1 MFPSLP
7 VALFWRWQWKWKGW
21 WRMAQWPWQSKH
33 KDKLTNPNQT
43 LAQLVHNCHTTAKL
57 NCPTCPTVE
66 SWNVLTFC
74 RCWNT
79 PFSSGLLAN
88 SELWTLN
95 SHETESWYQI
105 WSSKAL
111 RLSQSLNSMA
121 KWLKGWESKAGNNR
135 LWYLRQL
142 VHLFTSDC
150 DGLSLAVRLKLSE
163 TNRFYQTQPAQP
175 NPSFLTLTS
184 SKSFVIVI

>member
-7 VALFWRWQWKWKGW
+7 VAALDGDSERPDDE
-21 WRMAQWPWQSKH
+21 WPNGHGKANAKTNSQTQTKH
-33 KDKLTNPNQT
+33 WSNLSIIVIQRRNWI
-43 LAQLVHNCHTTAKL
+43 ARH
-57 NCPTCPTVE
+57 CPTCPTVE

-79 PFSSGLLAN
+79 PFSSGLLAD

-95 SHETESWYQI
+95 SHETEIWYQI

-135 LWYLRQL
+135 QWYLRQL

-150 DGLSLAVRLKLSE
+150 DCLSLAVRPKLSE

-175 NPSFLTLTS
+175 
-184 SKSFVIVI
+184 